1 MIKYQHIYLFYVL
14 TILSDWEADRMQVL
28 IWIIILFAVYGLL
41 VRRKQAVIFKKD
53 HLTVRSSKLANI
65 TFSKDEILS
74 VHILTGNL
82 PNNAVVLN
90 SSLYFGPITKLW
102 TGVQPDRIVFTTN
115 SGTYVIYVE
124 NCDAFMEKYRKW

>member
-1 MIKYQHIYLFYVL
+1 
-14 TILSDWEADRMQVL
+14 MQVL
-28 IWIIILFAVYGLL
+28 IWVIILFVVYSLL

-53 HLTVRSSKLANI
+53 HLTVRSSKLANL
-65 TFSKDEILS
+65 TFSKDEILG

-102 TGVQPDRIVFTTN
+102 TGMQPDRIVFTTN
-115 SGTYVIYVE
+115 SSAYVVYVE
-124 NCDAFMEKYRKW
+124 DCDKFIERYRNWKESN